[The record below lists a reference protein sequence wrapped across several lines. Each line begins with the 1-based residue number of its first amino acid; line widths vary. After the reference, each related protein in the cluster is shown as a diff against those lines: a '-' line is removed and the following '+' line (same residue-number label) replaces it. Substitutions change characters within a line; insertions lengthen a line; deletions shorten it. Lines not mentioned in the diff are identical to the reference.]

1 MFFVGGYDI
10 LPKMTEFWKQEGLNL
25 KKTICLNMNELI
37 LYHINDI
44 LLCLGFNVS
53 LVPQGTMNM
62 SFFSKEFDTCTNNF

>member
-10 LPKMTEFWKQEGLNL
+10 LPNMTEFWKQKGLNL

-37 LYHINDI
+37 SCHINHI
-44 LLCLGFNVS
+44 LLRLGFNVS

-62 SFFSKEFDTCTNNF
+62 RFFPKEFDICTNNF